1 MTFLGVKLFSSVQ
14 FQTTFTLLSRK
25 NFTSLG
31 NPVVQSSCGFV
42 YVQDKYTRVFCFVLM
57 PCVTYDTSCS

>member
-31 NPVVQSSCGFV
+31 NPVDQSSFGFV
-42 YVQDKYTRVFCFVLM
+42 YVQNKYT
-57 PCVTYDTSCS
+57 